1 MRRGRSTQ
9 PLTLSEDERKTLEQW
24 VRPPGGG
31 GGARI
36 VLLCGE
42 GKTHVDVA
50 GELNLSIPKVA
61 KWRSPFLRTS
71 PCPSSGCATI
81 WSGPLND

>member
-31 GGARI
+31 GGGSNRSVVRRGQNTRRRGWGI
-36 VLLCGE
+36 E
-42 GKTHVDVA
+42 SVDTY
-50 GELNLSIPKVA
+50 GGKVA
-61 KWRSPFLRTS
+61 I
-71 PCPSSGCATI
+71 SS
-81 WSGPLND
+81 S